1 MVLYSVITTYHLLEA
16 VVHKLS
22 YNKEKQG
29 VLMLS
34 QWLADKYPQYPKFE
48 SLFGKIVIFDG
59 SYNYSDALKNNLD
72 NYYNALLTKNEI
84 TLEEMEEIHVFGA
97 EHSFGAFIFINQI
110 PNCYWEEGAGAISK
124 KDSMLELFSKSHGP
138 DKAKFQYEH
147 HLGDGDLPFVQKRY
161 YDQFFQLAAVEGDNL
176 VHFDVTEE
184 LGQLSG
190 DDRNFVLE
198 LFYGEEKLPTDKR
211 YALLLTEC
219 FANLSIM
226 SWQEQITLYQ
236 YLYDYF
242 LSEYKLLIKP
252 HPDDLV
258 PYEVIFNESHVIRK
272 RFPAK
277 LLPYIFIGK
286 PGAIATSSSTSIYG
300 LRNQFHK
307 VLEFNFKFS
316 HEKQFYKLNC
326 FFIALSI
333 ADKYIQTGYQLHLL
347 GVNPV
352 LVENFSMF
360 CNLCPNSYVECGN
373 TLESTFITKP
383 KVLWIVDEVINPHEN
398 AAIVCET
405 LKNMPD
411 DSIVIFINS
420 DKNYC
425 FYHLDYKEIWKNI
438 RPIDVVSSTRTEN
451 ANTITLAGPSVV
463 ENSYETIFVYKKGD
477 LVPMYEIKRELPNV
491 GITVSAEEFQGD
503 KEQIKILEGMLAA
516 TEKRLLYYINKEKEF
531 NLESEEHSS

>member
-1 MVLYSVITTYHLLEA
+1 MVLYSVVTTYHLLEA

-29 VLMLS
+29 VLMLT
-34 QWLADKYPQYPKFE
+34 QWLADKYPWYPNLK
-48 SLFGKIVIFDG
+48 SIYSKIVIFNG
-59 SYNYSDALKNNLD
+59 SFNYSETVKNDLD
-72 NYYNALLTKNEI
+72 DYYSTLLTKNEI
-84 TLEEMEEIHVFGA
+84 TLKELEEIHVFGA

-124 KDSMLELFSKSHGP
+124 KDSMLELFTKAHGS
-138 DKAKFQYEH
+138 DKAKFQYEL

-161 YDQFFQLAAVEGDNL
+161 YDQYFQLTEVEGDNL

-184 LGQLSG
+184 LGILSVN
-190 DDRNFVLE
+190 DRNFVLE
-198 LFYGEEKLPTDKR
+198 LFYDEEKLPTDNK

-242 LSEYKLLIKP
+242 LSDYKLLIKP

-258 PYEVIFNESHVIRK
+258 PYEVIFNKSYVIRK
-272 RFPAK
+272 RFPAE
-277 LLPYIFIGK
+277 LLPYIFVGK

-326 FFIALSI
+326 FFVALSI
-333 ADKYIQTGYQLHLL
+333 SDRYIQAGYQLHLL

-352 LVENFSMF
+352 LVKNFSTF
-360 CNLCPNSYVECGN
+360 CNLCSKPYVDCGN
-373 TLESTFITKP
+373 ALESVYRTNSKA
-383 KVLWIVDEVINPHEN
+383 LWIVDEVINPHEN
-398 AAIVCET
+398 AAIVCEL

-411 DSIVIFINS
+411 DNIVIFINS
-420 DKNYC
+420 DKDYC
-425 FYHLDYKEIWKNI
+425 FYHLDYKNIWKNI
-438 RPIDVVSSTRTEN
+438 RPIDVVSSTGTDN
-451 ANTITLAGPSVV
+451 VHTITFAGPSVI
-463 ENSYETIFVYKKGD
+463 ENSRETIFVYKKGD

-516 TEKRLLYYINKEKEF
+516 TEKRLLYYINKEKECK
-531 NLESEEHSS
+531 LESEEHSL